1 MVLRVHV
8 FHFTSVC
15 VVLFFKASFSC
26 FDINYYHRFI
36 LINYDYLNV
45 FFISDVFFFYL
56 SFDTKCNWRTLSIY
70 LLFYLNCVSELSLPA
85 ELNLN

>member
-45 FFISDVFFFYL
+45 FFISDGFFTF
-56 SFDTKCNWRTLSIY
+56 
-70 LLFYLNCVSELSLPA
+70 LLIQNVTGALSLYIYYSI
-85 ELNLN
+85 

>member
-45 FFISDVFFFYL
+45 FFISDGFFYL
-56 SFDTKCNWRTLSIY
+56 SFDKTVTGA
-70 LLFYLNCVSELSLPA
+70 LSLYIYYSI
-85 ELNLN
+85 